1 MVLAAALVV
10 VLSEKLAAP
19 RPCVRGDGRGGGC
32 GDSCDRRLAA
42 VTTEVLDVML
52 IVVLA
57 VVLVVVLALML
68 SAALAVP
75 LPAALA
81 CGTGLRRRPS
91 R

>member
-1 MVLAAALVV
+1 
-10 VLSEKLAAP
+10 
-19 RPCVRGDGRGGGC
+19 
-32 GDSCDRRLAA
+32 
-42 VTTEVLDVML
+42 ML

-81 CGTGLRRRPS
+81 CGTGLRHWPAAPAVTLTMP
-91 R
+91 